1 MAAPT
6 PGGAPG
12 APGAP
17 PAGASS
23 SAAPLAVAK
32 AAAAALAAAPQA
44 AAAAQRESMP
54 PQEWEAFWSAVET
67 CMILQGGGTPS
78 LASLQMSSAKA
89 SAGRAGRTN
98 RCGTCAGC
106 VRGDCGA
113 CKNCKD
119 KPKFGGKG
127 IKKQACVRRACNNPL
142 PDLPEDCRDCASE
155 DESEPLAKTARVLAT
170 AAGPNG
176 FLSAAT
182 SPTHSAKATS
192 FANPPAFELGGEAK
206 AVGKAKATGDML
218 QDTRRR
224 LQQLREASGADERPS
239 SSMSVYSTA
248 DEYEAEGEEDANDA
262 NEGSE
267 QQSGTE
273 DGEDLP
279 EHNSGEELLLALGR
293 GQAIHA

>member
-1 MAAPT
+1 MNKTSFA
-6 PGGAPG
+6 
-12 APGAP
+12 
-17 PAGASS
+17 
-23 SAAPLAVAK
+23 SAAPASEA
-32 AAAAALAAAPQA
+32 
-44 AAAAQRESMP
+44 RNSMP
-54 PQEWEAFWSAVET
+54 PQEFEAFWSAVEC
-67 CMILQGGGTPS
+67 CMLLQGGHTAA
-78 LASLQMSSAKA
+78 ASIGLSAAAKA
-89 SAGRAGRTN
+89 SAANRGRTN
-98 RCGTCAGC
+98 RCGSCTGC
-106 VRGDCGA
+106 LRGDCGA
-113 CKNCKD
+113 CKNCRD